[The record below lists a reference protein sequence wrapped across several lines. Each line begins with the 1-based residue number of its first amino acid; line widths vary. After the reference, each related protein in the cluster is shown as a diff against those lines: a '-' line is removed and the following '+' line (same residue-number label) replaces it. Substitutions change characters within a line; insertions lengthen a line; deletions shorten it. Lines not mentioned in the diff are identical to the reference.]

1 MDRVTKYLTE
11 TKAGID
17 ALIGKLKKVAEIESV
32 LAGNGKRKVR
42 KAKKAAAP
50 KKTNGKVIHY
60 RGLWG
65 QFAKLTKGLEKEKVK
80 ELAAVRQEHG
90 LKAAVAAAKKAA
102 RAD

>member
-50 KKTNGKVIHY
+50 KKTNGKVIVY
-60 RGLWG
+60 RGIWG
-65 QFAKLTKGLEKEKVK
+65 QYAKIVKDLDKAAKAKLD
-80 ELAAVRQEHG
+80 AIRQAEG
-90 LKAAVAAAKKAA
+90 LKKALVEAKKVA